1 MRDGWK
7 RLSIKEISTVFTD
20 GDWIETKNQATKGIR
35 LIQTGNVGIGV
46 FKNRKDKAR
55 FISNEVFDKLKCQEV
70 FQGDCLV
77 SRLPDPVGRSCVVPA
92 TEERMITAVDCTI
105 LRFDKSLISS
115 RFFKYYSQSLFY
127 LSDVEDHCTGAT
139 RKRISRKNLGKIT
152 VPLPPLPEQKRI
164 VAILDEAFAGIEKA
178 MANTEKNLANAKE
191 LFDSYLFSIFT
202 ACAKNWKTRELGQ
215 VCNIVGGGTPSK
227 NNSAFYDGDIP
238 WATVRDMRKPIL
250 SRTEFCITQE
260 AVQSSSTNIIPADNV
275 IIATRVGLGKVCLIN
290 QDTAIN
296 QDLRGI
302 IPKSKELDVNYLFR
316 WLQSVSRKIEDE
328 GTGATVKGVKLP
340 FIKSL
345 SIPLPP
351 LPEQIIIVEQL
362 NELDHGT
369 QRLQSIYQQ
378 KITALAELKQSLL
391 QKAFSGELTADEQLL
406 PAEVAA

>member
-1 MRDGWK
+1 MRDGWTTVK
-7 RLSIKEISTVFTD
+7 IGDVCSVVAGQSPKGSNYNEMGEGLPFYQGKKHFGAIFLCEPTIWTTQITKEAFPGDILMSVRAPVGPINLTNKKVCIGRGLGAIRAGKNVDRMYLFYFLLFKQKDIRGNEGAVFASIN
-20 GDWIETKNQATKGIR
+20 KNQI
-35 LIQTGNVGIGV
+35 
-46 FKNRKDKAR
+46 KD
-55 FISNEVFDKLKCQEV
+55 IEL
-70 FQGDCLV
+70 
-77 SRLPDPVGRSCVVPA
+77 
-92 TEERMITAVDCTI
+92 
-105 LRFDKSLISS
+105 
-115 RFFKYYSQSLFY
+115 
-127 LSDVEDHCTGAT
+127 
-139 RKRISRKNLGKIT
+139 
-152 VPLPPLPEQKRI
+152 PLPPLPEQKRI

-178 MANTEKNLANAKE
+178 MANTEKNLANARE
-191 LFDSYLFSIFT
+191 LFDSYLFFIFT
-202 ACAKNWKTRELGQ
+202 ACANNWKTRELGQ

-351 LPEQIIIVEQL
+351 LSEQVIIVEQL
-362 NELDHGT
+362 NDLDHGT

-378 KITALAELKQSLL
+378 KLTALAELKQSLL